1 MRIHIDLHE
10 YVRRNYIQNIIAYFL
25 KPNENS
31 CKITRL
37 HTNAHIYMWICK
49 EKLHWNIITYFLK
62 PQMRIY
68 TDYTNMSR
76 ICHEYVTNM
85 SRICHEYVEGIAL
98 NSNNIFP

>member
-49 EKLHWNIITYFLK
+49 EKLHWNIIAYFLK
-62 PQMRIY
+62 P
-68 TDYTNMSR
+68 S
-76 ICHEYVTNM
+76 E
-85 SRICHEYVEGIAL
+85 
-98 NSNNIFP
+98 NSCKITRMWYEHVRENYIETVMTLFFKPSEN